1 MPDLIYTRRPDAQPL
16 TFDNIVRLAPAAF
29 TEGAHPD
36 TSDRYK
42 AVSTL
47 DAMSILQDYGY
58 MPVQAAQRQSRKD
71 GAKGFTQHMLAFAH
85 KWNLLDRDRPEIILY
100 NSHDG
105 KSSLRLYAGM
115 FRGICSNGLVAG
127 DGFEGRMRHLQSS
140 TGDFMDM
147 LEDVAHTIPKMSEKV
162 SKMKE
167 VQLGVQD
174 AFAFA
179 ERAAGLRWDALPDDA
194 EDTCN
199 KGELRGVYYDRRTAA
214 TLLTERRVDDYGY
227 DLWRVF
233 NRAQESLIRGGG
245 SLISFS
251 DSNPYGRRRKSRP
264 VGNVADSIKINRSL
278 WDLANE
284 VLEAA

>member
-1 MPDLIYTRRPDAQPL
+1 MPDLIYTRRSDAQPL
-16 TFDNIVRLAPAAF
+16 SLDNIVQLAPAAF

-47 DAMSILQDYGY
+47 DALSILQDYGY
-58 MPVQAAQRQSRKD
+58 MPVQAAQRQSRKA

-105 KSSLRLYAGM
+105 KSSLRLYAGL

-127 DGFEGRMRHLQSS
+127 EGFEGRMRHLQSS
-140 TGDFMDM
+140 TSAFEDM
-147 LEDVAHTIPKMSEKV
+147 LEDVAHTIPTMSEKI
-162 SKMKE
+162 SKMKD
-167 VQLGVQD
+167 VQLD
-174 AFAFA
+174 ARQALDFA
-179 ERAAGLRWDALPDDA
+179 ERAAALRWDELTGDF
-194 EDTCN
+194 EDTYS
-199 KGELRGVYYDRRTAA
+199 KGELRGVFYNRHTAA

-233 NRAQESLIRGGG
+233 NRAQESLIRGGAA
-245 SLISFS
+245 LLSFS
-251 DSNPYGRRRKSRP
+251 DNNPYGKRRKSRP

-278 WDLANE
+278 WDLATD
-284 VLEAA
+284 VIEAA

>member
-1 MPDLIYTRRPDAQPL
+1 MPDLIYTRRPDAQPISI
-16 TFDNIVRLAPAAF
+16 DNIVQLAPAAF

-47 DAMSILQDYGY
+47 DAIGILQDYGY
-58 MPVQAAQRQSRKD
+58 MPVQAAQRQSRKA

-105 KSSLRLYAGM
+105 KSSLRLYAGLY
-115 FRGICSNGLVAG
+115 RGICSNGLVAG
-127 DGFEGRMRHLQSS
+127 EGFEGRMRHLQSS
-140 TGDFMDM
+140 TSAFEDM
-147 LEDVAHTIPKMSEKV
+147 LEDVAHTIPTMSEKI

-167 VQLGVQD
+167 VQLD
-174 AFAFA
+174 AHQAIDFA
-179 ERAAGLRWDALPDDA
+179 ERAAALRWDALTGDL
-194 EDTCN
+194 EDTYS
-199 KGELRGVYYDRRTAA
+199 KGELRGVFYNRHTAA

-233 NRAQESLIRGGG
+233 NRAQESLIRGGAA
-245 SLISFS
+245 LLSFS
-251 DSNPYGRRRKSRP
+251 DSNPYGKRRKSRP

-278 WDLANE
+278 WDLATD
-284 VLEAA
+284 VIEAA